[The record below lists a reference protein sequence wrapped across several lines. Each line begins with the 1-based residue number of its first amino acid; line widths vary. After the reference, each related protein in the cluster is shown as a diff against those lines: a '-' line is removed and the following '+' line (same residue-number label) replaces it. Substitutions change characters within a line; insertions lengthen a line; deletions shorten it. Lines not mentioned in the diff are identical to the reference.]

1 MGEGRGR
8 PLNKLQTILK
18 GPMKVVGVVNDAYE
32 LLDLVSRRVDT
43 VHVSRLH
50 PFKYDAT
57 MVDPEN
63 VAIRDQGEFIVQ
75 AIVDALMDPL
85 LPKTQW
91 SFKVRWAGYDESFDE
106 WLDWNELKTVDKLHD
121 FLRKNNLAKHIPRS
135 CQQLQDKPLKRK
147 RAQTNMEEPTQTK
160 RKVKQRNKRRK

>member
-1 MGEGRGR
+1 MEPIAWWDTQLGIHKEILEKAAELQLEVDNKRLESRTRLPTKYDILSYVLVEYPKTMGEGRGR

-18 GPMKVVGVVNDAYE
+18 GPMKVINVVDDAYE

-50 PFKYDAT
+50 PFKYDPT

-63 VAIRDQGEFIVQ
+63 VAIRDQGEFIVED
-75 AIVDALMDPL
+75 IVDALIDPL

-91 SFKVRWAGYDESFDE
+91 SFKVRWAGYDELFDE
-106 WLDWNELKTVDKLHD
+106 WLD
-121 FLRKNNLAKHIPRS
+121 
-135 CQQLQDKPLKRK
+135 
-147 RAQTNMEEPTQTK
+147 
-160 RKVKQRNKRRK
+160 